1 MLECFDQDFFKMTE
15 GFVTIIVFALIG
27 FYTLN
32 YMSQNEQLAGIV
44 LSIFDSIV
52 K

>member
-1 MLECFDQDFFKMTE
+1 MLDYFDEDFFRMTE
-15 GFVTIIVFALIG
+15 GFITIIVFALVS
-27 FYTLN
+27 FYLLN

-44 LSIFDSIV
+44 VSIIESVV